1 MQNIIHLHQWLIKIL
16 HIKDT
21 RKFYPISVN
30 TKWVSRNCIKFISMV
45 NMFCLKKKTITASHM
60 ASNEAD
66 LYDMECMS
74 PLYATP
80 PHSPSSELSSP
91 GQLPSINNIDDC
103 VGASS
108 LNGGGSSASCSGG
121 KSVLPD
127 NHFARDT
134 HMRIILGNLKE
145 NQASSSRYLLSM
157 EFFSSNVEFSQSFK
171 NNLWD

>member
-1 MQNIIHLHQWLIKIL
+1 M
-16 HIKDT
+16 
-21 RKFYPISVN
+21 ISA
-30 TKWVSRNCIKFISMV
+30 T
-45 NMFCLKKKTITASHM
+45 HM

-103 VGASS
+103 AGGASA
-108 LNGGGSSASCSGG
+108 LNGGCGNGPSSSSSGG

-145 NQASSSRYLLSM
+145 NQASSSR
-157 EFFSSNVEFSQSFK
+157 
-171 NNLWD
+171 

>member
-1 MQNIIHLHQWLIKIL
+1 
-16 HIKDT
+16 
-21 RKFYPISVN
+21 
-30 TKWVSRNCIKFISMV
+30 
-45 NMFCLKKKTITASHM
+45 M
-60 ASNEAD
+60 ANNEAD

-103 VGASS
+103 PGMSS
-108 LNGGGSSASCSGG
+108 LNGSSGPTCSAG

-145 NQASSSRYLLSM
+145 NQASSSR
-157 EFFSSNVEFSQSFK
+157 
-171 NNLWD
+171 

>member
-1 MQNIIHLHQWLIKIL
+1 
-16 HIKDT
+16 
-21 RKFYPISVN
+21 
-30 TKWVSRNCIKFISMV
+30 
-45 NMFCLKKKTITASHM
+45 M

-103 VGASS
+103 AGGISGLNSGGAGSNGAS
-108 LNGGGSSASCSGG
+108 G

-145 NQASSSRYLLSM
+145 NQASSSR
-157 EFFSSNVEFSQSFK
+157 
-171 NNLWD
+171 

>member
-1 MQNIIHLHQWLIKIL
+1 
-16 HIKDT
+16 
-21 RKFYPISVN
+21 
-30 TKWVSRNCIKFISMV
+30 MV
-45 NMFCLKKKTITASHM
+45 NAKHNSASSSSLAHKNSAHQRHSQILPDLNEHQMGKLENLIRNVCYLMFNLNFDILASHM
-60 ASNEAD
+60 PSNEAD

-91 GQLPSINNIDDC
+91 GQLPSINNIDDGA
-103 VGASS
+103 GASA
-108 LNGGGSSASCSGG
+108 LNGGSSSGASCSGS

-145 NQASSSRYLLSM
+145 NQASSSRYVF
-157 EFFSSNVEFSQSFK
+157 EI
-171 NNLWD
+171 

>member
-1 MQNIIHLHQWLIKIL
+1 
-16 HIKDT
+16 
-21 RKFYPISVN
+21 
-30 TKWVSRNCIKFISMV
+30 
-45 NMFCLKKKTITASHM
+45 M

-103 VGASS
+103 AGASG
-108 LNGGGSSASCSGG
+108 LNGGGSSASCLGG

-145 NQASSSRYLLSM
+145 NQASSSRYLN
-157 EFFSSNVEFSQSFK
+157 FSNKFSQSLI